1 MPGTMKFNY
10 DSVNDVVIGIPQW
23 KIETREDAL
32 EWYRQWEAFMSKF
45 NRKMDI
51 VVILDNFEVATA
63 VGPFWGEIRARVHQ
77 NFIRYNFRVHSNARV
92 RLFVNTSGVRYD
104 VSTLE
109 AESIDDAVEG
119 IKEFRRLEIAKQ
131 AKPAK
136 SST

>member
-1 MPGTMKFNY
+1 MKFRY
-10 DSVNDVVIGIPQW
+10 DTENDVIIGIPDW

-32 EWYRQWEAFMSKF
+32 EWYRQYETYFSTF

-51 VVILDNFEVATA
+51 IVVLDNFEVATS

-77 NFIRYNFRVHSNARV
+77 NFIRHNFRVHSNARV

-109 AESIDDAVEG
+109 AATIEDAIEG
-119 IKEFRRLEIAKQ
+119 IKEARRLAGD
-131 AKPAK
+131 A
-136 SST
+136 